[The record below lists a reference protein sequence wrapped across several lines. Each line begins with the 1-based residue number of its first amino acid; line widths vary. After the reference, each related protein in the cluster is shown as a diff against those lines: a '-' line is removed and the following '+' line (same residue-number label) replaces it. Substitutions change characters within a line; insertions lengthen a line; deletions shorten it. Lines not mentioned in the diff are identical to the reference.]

1 MHIAFNDE
9 KKISR
14 HLNGINVP
22 QNKFLYMNLEDL
34 EVDYI
39 VFEEED
45 TAMEELTRKNKK
57 HKHPVVSM

>member
-1 MHIAFNDE
+1 
-9 KKISR
+9 
-14 HLNGINVP
+14 
-22 QNKFLYMNLEDL
+22 MNLEDL

>member
-9 KKISR
+9 IKI
-14 HLNGINVP
+14 NTNINDTNVL
-22 QNKFLYMNLEDL
+22 QNKLLYMNLEDL

-45 TAMEELTRKNKK
+45 TVMEELSKNK
-57 HKHPVVSM
+57 